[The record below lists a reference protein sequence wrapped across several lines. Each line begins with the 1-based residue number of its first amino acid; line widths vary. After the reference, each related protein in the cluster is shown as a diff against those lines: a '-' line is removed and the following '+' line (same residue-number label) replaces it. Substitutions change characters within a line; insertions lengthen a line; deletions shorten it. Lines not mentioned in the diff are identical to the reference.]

1 MSIGGFVSIIDMGFL
16 SFYCHFC
23 VLLCFGSGFPFDWF
37 LAVLAVFFPVCF
49 MLAWEGMGFGFLLS
63 QCPTGFSLDCLNLE
77 I

>member
-37 LAVLAVFFPVCF
+37 LAVLAVFFSRVF
-49 MLAWEGMGFGFLLS
+49 YASLGRNGIW
-63 QCPTGFSLDCLNLE
+63 FS
-77 I
+77 IISVPYRI